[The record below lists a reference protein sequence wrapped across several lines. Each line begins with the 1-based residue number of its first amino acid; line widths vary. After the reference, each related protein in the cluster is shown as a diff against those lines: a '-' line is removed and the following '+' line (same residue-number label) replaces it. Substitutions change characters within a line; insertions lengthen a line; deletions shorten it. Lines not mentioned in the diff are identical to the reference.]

1 MPKDYITY
9 LPSKK
14 TFTVSPTFSIHTRET
29 FINKKLNPS
38 LKSIANSSSSG
49 SSSCNPGSG
58 PGTKSLCNDS
68 GEISTSK

>member
-49 SSSCNPGSG
+49 SSSC
-58 PGTKSLCNDS
+58 TKSLCNDS